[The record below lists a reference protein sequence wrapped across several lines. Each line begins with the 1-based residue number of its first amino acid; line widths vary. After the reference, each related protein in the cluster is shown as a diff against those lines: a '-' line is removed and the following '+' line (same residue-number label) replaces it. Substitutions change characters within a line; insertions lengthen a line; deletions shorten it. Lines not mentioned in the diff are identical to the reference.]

1 MKTTAPRHRHT
12 AAGFTLLELLVAITV
27 LSIVSMI
34 AWRGLDSLIG
44 TRARLDPETEA
55 VRTLLTV
62 FGQVERDL
70 ANAASPTLFGVSGP
84 SLRVRQSV
92 SEGTVFDV
100 LRLAPVGDGEAAAIQ
115 TVTYQ
120 VTDRVLWRRSSPPAR
135 AFNAQDADKLTNV
148 QLLTDVKAMRLRLWM
163 DGAQAWTEPGAEST
177 PVAPGVPMPRP
188 AGIEFT
194 IELGDGKTYRRVVLV
209 G

>member
-1 MKTTAPRHRHT
+1 MQSPSSRRAIS
-12 AAGFTLLELLVAITV
+12 GFTLLELLVAITV

-44 TRARLDPETEA
+44 TRARLDPETEGIRA
-55 VRTLLTV
+55 LLTA

-84 SLRVRQSV
+84 SVGVRQTTD
-92 SEGTVFDV
+92 GPVFEL
-100 LRLAPVGDGEAAAIQ
+100 LRLAPVNDGDAAAIQ

-120 VTDRVLWRRSSPPAR
+120 VTDRALWRRSSPPAR
-135 AFNAQDADKLTNV
+135 AFNAQDSDKLTNV
-148 QLLTDVKAMRLRLWM
+148 RLLTDVKTMRLRVWM
-163 DGAQAWTEPGAEST
+163 EGAQGWIDPGAESQ

-188 AGIEFT
+188 AGLEFT
-194 IELGDGKTYRRVVLV
+194 VERVDGKIYRRVVLV